1 MGRLPE
7 AVCWRSIV
15 RTRVEAAQSGATE
28 LRGRV
33 FLSANLEDHNS
44 DTAAAQLQTYLQQLR
59 TDRIGLMQLHRVSN
73 PHQDLAILREWKAQ
87 GHCRY
92 TDNGGDLDAVE
103 AVRRR
108 EKPDFLQVNYSLGD
122 REPRRNG

>member
-1 MGRLPE
+1 
-7 AVCWRSIV
+7 VCRRSIV

-59 TDRIGLMQLHRVSN
+59 TDRIGLMQLHRVRIWRFCAN
-73 PHQDLAILREWKAQ
+73 GRHKAIADIP
-87 GHCRY
+87 
-92 TDNGGDLDAVE
+92 TTAVTWTPSK
-103 AVRRR
+103 R
-108 EKPDFLQVNYSLGD
+108 
-122 REPRRNG
+122 